1 MLRATRKERRIAAPL
16 GIVGALALGI
26 HCMAGSACTRQ
37 GLTDGAI
44 DTAMS
49 SAHRAPPQ
57 VGTTTLP
64 FPAPAPGKALLLLA
78 GDLHTHVSP
87 PDHPSH
93 VSRGLAETID
103 LAREEGLDFVVLTPH
118 VAARF
123 FADQGE
129 RAAVLAQQAALRE
142 DLARYPDV
150 KTVFILGFEYTDHRY
165 GHVGVGFADLEKVLA
180 AVPVREARKN
190 PERFFERYVA
200 EGGFLTVNHP
210 LVTPIDSF
218 ISIARADLSWR
229 PWTAPGTF
237 PAEIR
242 AVSRLAQGYEAFN
255 LTATHLRDR
264 YLLGDTERTL
274 RGTLARLDQ
283 EIVGR
288 RQRLL
293 PVGGSDSHSAH
304 LRATTFVLSESR
316 TQAGIRDALR
326 AGRVCIR
333 SPGACSLE
341 VRAVAGAESSPG
353 AAWHGV
359 GGSVSAP
366 GAVLARATGG
376 EIEIVVNGQTVAR
389 PDSGVAASLT
399 LDPTVCSV
407 VRARVDEGFS
417 APIYVNCPFSTQL

>member
-1 MLRATRKERRIAAPL
+1 M

-26 HCMAGSACTRQ
+26 YSMAGSACTRQ

-44 DTAMS
+44 DTVMS

-57 VGTTTLP
+57 VGTTTIP
-64 FPAPAPGKALLLLA
+64 IPTRARGKALLLLA

-93 VSRGLAETID
+93 VSRGVAETID
-103 LAREEGLDFVVLTPH
+103 LAQEEGLDFVVLTPH
-118 VAARF
+118 IAARF
-123 FADQGE
+123 FVDQGE
-129 RAAVLAQQAALRE
+129 RAAVIAQQAALRE
-142 DLARYPDV
+142 ELARYPSG
-150 KTVFILGFEYTDHRY
+150 KTLFIPGFEYTDHRH
-165 GHVGVGFADLEKVLA
+165 GHVGGGFADLEKVLA
-180 AVPVREARKN
+180 AVPAREARKN

-200 EGGFLTVNHP
+200 EGGFLIVNHP

-218 ISIARADLSWR
+218 IAIARADLSWR

-283 EIVGR
+283 EIVGQR
-288 RQRLL
+288 RRLI

-326 AGRVCIR
+326 AGRVCVR

-341 VRAVAGAESSPG
+341 VRAIGGEDSSP
-353 AAWHGV
+353 AAGWHGV

-366 GAVLARATGG
+366 AVLARAIGE

-389 PDSGVAASLT
+389 PDSGVAASLSV
-399 LDPTVCSV
+399 DPAVCSV

-417 APIYVNCPFSTQL
+417 APIYVNCPF